1 MATHSSIL
9 SWRILR
15 TEEAGGLWSIGSQSR
30 DTTEATTRTH
40 RFIISS
46 RGAFHSGLACN
57 MAGASAQR
65 PLPAVLLTHSG
76 LS

>member
-9 SWRILR
+9 SWRILW
-15 TEEAGGLWSIGSQSR
+15 TEEAGGLWSIGSQSQ
-30 DTTEATTRTH
+30 DTTEVTTRTH
-40 RFIISS
+40 RFIRSS

-57 MAGASAQR
+57 LSGASAQR

>member
-46 RGAFHSGLACN
+46 RGAFHSGLGTNANLLIC
-57 MAGASAQR
+57 SL
-65 PLPAVLLTHSG
+65 PLIPSPPKLLYS
-76 LS
+76 